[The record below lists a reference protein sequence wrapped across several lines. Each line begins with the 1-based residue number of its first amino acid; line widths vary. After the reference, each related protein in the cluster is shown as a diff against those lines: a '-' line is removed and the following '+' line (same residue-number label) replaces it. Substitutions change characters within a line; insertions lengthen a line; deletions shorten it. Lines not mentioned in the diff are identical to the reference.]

1 MRVGDNEALVFT
13 MRELNQQTPRLIKE
27 IQKTGN
33 PAVITRHGRFVV
45 TIAAL
50 AAGQVESEVMPVIA
64 RHVAKESPVVR
75 VGDDEALIYTM
86 RELNQQTARVIE
98 EMGKGWQ
105 ACDHHQAWPVRRY
118 YQAAGGRRSNHGC
131 CPRWHARSQNE
142 TRARPRAGAGG
153 MPALVHR
160 AALRVFSE
168 VIRQRQRGGRHVRRS
183 ARRTLT

>member
-27 IQKTGN
+27 IQKTGS

-98 EMGKGWQ
+98 EIEKAGRPAIITRHGRFV
-105 ACDHHQAWPVRRY
+105 AIIRPL
-118 YQAAGGRRSNHGC
+118 AAGQVESRVL
-131 CPRWHARSQNE
+131 PEMARQIAE
-142 TRARPRAGAGG
+142 RD
-153 MPALVHR
+153 
-160 AALRVFSE
+160 
-168 VIRQRQRGGRHVRRS
+168 
-183 ARRTLT
+183 